1 MGEKARNLAMLFVST
16 MLGAVGQFFFKYSF
30 IDTGSFVVLLMIGL
44 LSYAISTVVYFYVLS
59 RVHLSWAYS
68 LGGISYV
75 FAVLLAHFILIEDIP
90 LLRWVGVIV
99 ITIGVVLI
107 GAS

>member
-1 MGEKARNLAMLFVST
+1 MGEKARNLTMLFVST

-30 IDTGSFVVLLMIGL
+30 MDAGSFVVLLMIGL

-75 FAVLLAHFILIEDIP
+75 FAVLLAHFILLENIP
-90 LLRWVGVIV
+90 ALRWAGVFV
-99 ITIGVVLI
+99 ITIGVLLI
-107 GAS
+107 GFS

>member
-1 MGEKARNLAMLFVST
+1 MLFVST

-30 IDTGSFVVLLMIGL
+30 MDVGSFVVLLMIGL
-44 LSYAISTVVYFYVLS
+44 LSYAISTIVYFYVLS

-75 FAVLLAHFILIEDIP
+75 FAGCCWL
-90 LLRWVGVIV
+90 
-99 ITIGVVLI
+99 
-107 GAS
+107 S